1 MALARVSLECFLFII
16 IIIFCGFCF
25 FRFIYPFI
33 PLLSIFWHI
42 EMLRKKLILKC
53 LVFTLKS
60 TSPAKPLCNQFFC
73 PSGYRPKFWYMR
85 LSLCL
90 QNCLLFLTLQPANF
104 LTGIL
109 FLELCSYFDSNF
121 CVSISNP
128 HNL

>member
-1 MALARVSLECFLFII
+1 MALARVSLECFLFIII

-90 QNCLLFLTLQPANF
+90 QNCLLFL
-104 LTGIL
+104 IL
-109 FLELCSYFDSNF
+109 
-121 CVSISNP
+121 
-128 HNL
+128 

>member
-53 LVFTLKS
+53 LVFTGAYQMEPPFDGLLVFTLKS

-73 PSGYRPKFWYMR
+73 PS
-85 LSLCL
+85 
-90 QNCLLFLTLQPANF
+90 
-104 LTGIL
+104 
-109 FLELCSYFDSNF
+109 E
-121 CVSISNP
+121 
-128 HNL
+128 